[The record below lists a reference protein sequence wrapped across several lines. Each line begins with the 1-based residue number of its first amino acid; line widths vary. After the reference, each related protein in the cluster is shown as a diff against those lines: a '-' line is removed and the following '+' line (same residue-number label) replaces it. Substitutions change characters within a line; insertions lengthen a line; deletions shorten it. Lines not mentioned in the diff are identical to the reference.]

1 MGMLIWDEAFDSWS
15 GSEWTPD
22 YVADLT
28 TFIRRDRNHPSVII
42 WSTGNEVSDP
52 VLGQQLHDI
61 VHDLDP
67 TRPGQPRKVRP
78 RSTLPPTRS
87 TNTPTSATCTTTS
100 PTNSRSGPCT
110 RTSR

>member
-1 MGMLIWDEAFDSWS
+1 MLIWDEAFDSWS

-61 VHDLDP
+61 VHDLDADP